1 MVKLSS
7 PKTIKKNK
15 NKKKIIAKKE
25 CNSSLKESVILTVM
39 RNHRAEKQEIME
51 QREGEKE
58 EQKPKTVRI
67 RSDKAQRVE

>member
-39 RNHRAEKQEIME
+39 RKHRAEKQEIME